1 MHNERNRETR
11 KPDLRPHR
19 TLLALA
25 VCAALSVGC
34 ASSPPPPP
42 AAVAV
47 TYKDVGSTGMVA
59 GVGVESQDIVAV
71 SDAMVR
77 DLLAS
82 GVLGQFQRPP
92 RILFE
97 ADNFETDGVQRINKS
112 LIVDRLRGNLQ
123 RSSKGRLHFVRRSA
137 AADVQKERDLKRTG
151 VTDKGTV
158 GLSAA
163 QGGVDF
169 LIKGSLITQDKRSA
183 STGMVER
190 YTQLNFDLIDAEN
203 SISVWTNMYEMQKG
217 GRDDAIYR

>member
-1 MHNERNRETR
+1 MQSEYGSGRLPRFMSGQ
-11 KPDLRPHR
+11 
-19 TLLALA
+19 TLTCVALGC
-25 VCAALSVGC
+25 CALLIGC
-34 ASSPPPPP
+34 ASAPPP
-42 AAVAV
+42 AVAV
-47 TYKDVGSTGMVA
+47 TYKDIGSAGMVA

-82 GVLGQFQRPP
+82 GVLGQFSRPP

-112 LIVDRLRGNLQ
+112 LIVDRLRGGLQ
-123 RSSKGRLHFVRRSA
+123 RSSKGRLLFVRRSA

-169 LIKGSLITQDKRSA
+169 LIKGTLITQDKRST

-203 SISVWTNMYEMQKG
+203 SVSVWTNMYEMQKG
-217 GRDDAIYR
+217 GRDDAVYR